1 MGRNRRKLGRVTGTL
16 TDPETGEVLGWIYRW
31 DNGEESRLM
40 AACLPPT
47 LRANMTALS
56 EPQAPA

>member
-16 TDPETGEVLGWIYRW
+16 TDAETGEVLGWIYRW

-40 AACLPPT
+40 AAGLPPT
-47 LRANMTALS
+47 LRANMRALS
-56 EPQAPA
+56 DPQAPA

>member
-1 MGRNRRKLGRVTGTL
+1 MTGTL
-16 TDPETGEVLGWIYRW
+16 TDPETGEVLGWTYRW

-40 AACLPPT
+40 KACLPPT
-47 LRANMTALS
+47 LRANLTALS

>member
-16 TDPETGEVLGWIYRW
+16 TDPETGEVLGWTYRW

-40 AACLPPT
+40 AAGLPLT
-47 LRANMTALS
+47 LRANLKALS
-56 EPQAPA
+56 DPQAPA